1 MRLAYLAVYRY
12 ARSFFQGLRLDAAK
26 FGFTPWPSLV
36 DKEGK
41 LTEEGRFFES
51 VAREAFRNKGQEQVA
66 LLPALWA
73 ALAAAR
79 WFRVG
84 FRQGVAYHE
93 SQDPETQD
101 SIGDYIDA
109 QYFPAGIN
117 IPPKYQAAVCDG
129 FSRAI
134 GVPVRLEGRPGH
146 QRFEVGLGMI
156 TVL

>member
-1 MRLAYLAVYRY
+1 MFNLAYHY
-12 ARSFFQGLRLDAAK
+12 ARGVFQGLRLESTS
-26 FGFTPWPSLV
+26 FRFRPWLGLS
-36 DKEGK
+36 
-41 LTEEGRFFES
+41 EEDRPMVEAL
-51 VAREAFRNKGQEQVA
+51 ARETFRGKRVKKVA

-93 SQDPETQD
+93 SRDPETED
-101 SIGDYIDA
+101 SIGAYIDA
-109 QYFPAGIN
+109 GYFPARIN
-117 IPPKYQAAVCDG
+117 IPPKYAGAVCDG
-129 FSRAI
+129 FSKAI
-134 GVPVRLEGRPGH
+134 GVPVHLEGRRGH